1 MATAQDVLSVAES
14 QIGYSRWDDPE
25 KGTKYGR
32 WYANLVGD
40 SYYAEND
47 VPYCAMFDS
56 WCFAQAGA
64 KCAGLPGAYCP
75 SMLADARKAG
85 AVVANKA
92 AKAGDVVYFDWGNDG
107 ESDHVGIVVENRG
120 AYLVT
125 IEGNTSDTT
134 GGSQTNGG
142 VVARKL
148 RQFDRVCGIVRPY
161 YDSSED
167 DSGDD
172 SGQGGTSTQKLEI
185 DGYIGPRSVAEWQ
198 RQCGTTVDGVVSGQ
212 LWDCSE
218 SYPRLTSVTYDGNG
232 SELMK
237 VVQKAVGVPNPT
249 GIIASGTI
257 CMLQG
262 WLVLRGYTCAADR
275 AGQLGEATAKA
286 LQKSLNDGMW
296 K

>member
-1 MATAQDVLSVAES
+1 MATAQDVLRVAES
-14 QIGYSRWDDPE
+14 QVGYSRWDDPE
-25 KGTKYGR
+25 QGTKYGR

-56 WCFAQAGA
+56 WCFAQAKA

-75 SMLADARKAG
+75 SMLAEARKAG
-85 AVVANKA
+85 AVVASKSA
-92 AKAGDVVYFDWGNDG
+92 RAGDIVYFDWGNDG
-107 ESDHVGIVVENRG
+107 EPDHVGIVVENRST
-120 AYLVT
+120 YLVT

-134 GGSQTNGG
+134 DGSQTNGG

-167 DSGDD
+167 DSGAD
-172 SGQGGTSTQKLEI
+172 SGQGGTSTQTLEI

-198 RQCGTTVDGVVSGQ
+198 RHCGTTVDGVVSGQ
-212 LWDCSE
+212 LWECST
-218 SYPRLTSVTYDGNG
+218 SYPSLTSVTYDRDG
-232 SELMK
+232 SELMRK
-237 VVQKAVGVPNPT
+237 VQETVGVPNPT
-249 GIIASGTI
+249 GIIARGTI

-262 WLVLRGYTCAADR
+262 WLVLRGYDIGHDG
-275 AGQLGEATAKA
+275 AGVLDTGTAKA
-286 LQKSLNDGMW
+286 IQRSLNDGTW
-296 K
+296 Q